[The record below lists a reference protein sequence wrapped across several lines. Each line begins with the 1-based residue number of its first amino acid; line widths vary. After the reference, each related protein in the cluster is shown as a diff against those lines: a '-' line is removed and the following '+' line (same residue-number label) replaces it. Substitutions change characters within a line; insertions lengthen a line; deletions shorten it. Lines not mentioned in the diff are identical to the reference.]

1 MTMRKVARVALSI
14 AATLLGCV
22 LTVYGL
28 IAVYKMDVRLD
39 PGLSLLY
46 CALPLLSLP
55 AYLFALFRP
64 RLILLLAC
72 FAVTYLGVYSAL
84 DWRSCAAVGI
94 CGSIWPVIWTTL
106 TTIAVLS
113 YFAMATCAWGA
124 LVLSKRGGSKFSST
138 SR

>member
-1 MTMRKVARVALSI
+1 MLKLARVALSI

-55 AYLFALFRP
+55 AYFAALFRP
-64 RLILLLAC
+64 RLILLHAC
-72 FAVTYLGVYSAL
+72 FALTYLGVYSAL

-94 CGSIWPVIWTTL
+94 CGSVGSVLWTTI
-106 TTIAVLS
+106 TTGAVLS
-113 YFAMATCAWGA
+113 YFAMVACASGS
-124 LVLSKRGGSKFSST
+124 LVLSKSGSPKFSGT
-138 SR
+138 SG